1 VVSWETT
8 EGWLAVNGDK
18 EASAAF
24 TNRKGWEVVIA
35 RALESRVL
43 KKVSKRVRLC
53 STLRS
58 FYEKS
63 VIILS
68 LRES

>member
-1 VVSWETT
+1 M
-8 EGWLAVNGDK
+8 AVNGDR

-35 RALESRVL
+35 RALESRAL

-63 VIILS
+63 VIIFS